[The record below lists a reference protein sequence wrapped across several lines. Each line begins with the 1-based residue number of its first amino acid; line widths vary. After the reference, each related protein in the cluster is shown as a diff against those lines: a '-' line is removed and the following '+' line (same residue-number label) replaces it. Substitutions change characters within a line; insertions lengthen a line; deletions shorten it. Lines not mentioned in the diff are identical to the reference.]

1 MSEIRALWMRVRR
14 HVRLSH
20 AVVVLCALLVAADGG
35 STFVSSW
42 RAYHRTLNDAG
53 VTLDTVARAAELTAS
68 RTILDINETLAE
80 AERAVLAR
88 LPGVFLTDASITTL
102 LRQYKDEAHGISNI
116 LVVDAQGAV
125 ANAADPIDQSREQ
138 LSLAMPRPATM
149 QWLYIGSARRSAATG
164 AWSILVGHLLI
175 RDGEFVGLL
184 AAEVP
189 TAAFSSM
196 FTAVAASGGIDLA
209 LLLEDGTLIAS
220 GLQQDGSIGRHAAF
234 AARLTDAVTQH
245 NSGLLTD
252 VVGPA
257 GGGSNLLNY
266 RRLPTAPLL
275 VELVDGIAARP
286 TTADD

>member
-1 MSEIRALWMRVRR
+1 MSEIRTLWMRVRR

-53 VTLDTVARAAELTAS
+53 VTLDTAARAAELTAS
-68 RTILDINETLAE
+68 RTILDIDETLAE

-102 LRQYKDEAHGISNI
+102 LRQYKDEAHGISNV

-138 LSLAMPRPATM
+138 LSLAVPRPATM
-149 QWLYIGSARRSAATG
+149 QWPYIGSARRSAATG

-189 TAAFSSM
+189 TATFSSM
-196 FTAVAASGGIDLA
+196 FTAVAASGIDLA

-220 GLQQDGSIGRHAAF
+220 GLQQDSPIGAPSCFCRAADRCCHA
-234 AARLTDAVTQH
+234 TQFRVAH
-245 NSGLLTD
+245 GCRR
-252 VVGPA
+252 A
-257 GGGSNLLNY
+257 G
-266 RRLPTAPLL
+266 R
-275 VELVDGIAARP
+275 
-286 TTADD
+286 